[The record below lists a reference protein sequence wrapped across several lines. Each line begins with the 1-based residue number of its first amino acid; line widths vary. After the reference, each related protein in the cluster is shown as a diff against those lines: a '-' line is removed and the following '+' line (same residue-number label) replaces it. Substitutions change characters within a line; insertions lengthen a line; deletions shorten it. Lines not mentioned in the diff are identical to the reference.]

1 MIKIVNTNYKREVI
15 FIKNIIITVI
25 AASILISAAFFVFEI
40 AANSN
45 RTPQNG
51 IFVMKGE

>member
-1 MIKIVNTNYKREVI
+1 MIKIVNTIYKREVI
-15 FIKNIIITVI
+15 FIKNIIITII
-25 AASILISAAFFVFEI
+25 AASILISAAFLAFEI

-45 RTPQNG
+45 RPPQNG